1 MIHNVT
7 LNSPILSGFA
17 DIGRLLG
24 HSAKSTHNFF
34 SRSTVERKRRIPQGN
49 ERTITIRSDIV
60 QAGPVRVSAKDRRL
74 P

>member
-1 MIHNVT
+1 MIHDVT
-7 LNSPILSGFA
+7 FNSPLLSGFV
-17 DIGRLLG
+17 DIRRLLG
-24 HSAKSTHNFF
+24 HSAKSTQNFF
-34 SRSTVERKRRIPQGN
+34 SRCTAERKRRIPQGN